1 MVVNAAFIEGTEKH
15 AGQLA
20 HTGPV
25 GSTGHA
31 RPAGESDA
39 ERAARVQRL
48 AQLVKGGTY
57 NVMADRLAMA
67 LLDWDPRRSTPRGSV
82 ETAGRRRAYMREYM
96 RRRRATQPASDVP
109 GEAWAP
115 EAPSVSGVSGA
126 FGAAAGSNGEARGLA
141 PPAGAGAAWAAFAL
155 ASP

>member
-1 MVVNAAFIEGTEKH
+1 MVVNAAFLEGTEKH
-15 AGQLA
+15 ASQSP

-25 GSTGHA
+25 GHLGHVG
-31 RPAGESDA
+31 RSGETDN

-57 NVMADRLAMA
+57 NVKADRLAMA

-96 RRRRATQPASDVP
+96 RRRRATQPDSDLP
-109 GEAWAP
+109 GEAWAY
-115 EAPSVSGVSGA
+115 EAPSVSGA
-126 FGAAAGSNGEARGLA
+126 FGAAEGSNSEAGGLA
-141 PPAGAGAAWAAFAL
+141 PPAAAGAAWAAFAL

>member
-1 MVVNAAFIEGTEKH
+1 MVVNAAFLEGTEKH
-15 AGQLA
+15 AGQIA

-31 RPAGESDA
+31 SRAGETDA

-96 RRRRATQPASDVP
+96 RRRRATTPASDLP
-109 GEAWAP
+109 GETWAY
-115 EAPSVSGVSGA
+115 ETLSASGISSALGA
-126 FGAAAGSNGEARGLA
+126 TEGSNSEARGLA
-141 PPAGAGAAWAAFAL
+141 PPAATGTAWAAFAL